1 MNRLAWQLVGV
12 LVLVALVWFH
22 GMTKG
27 KAWVQADWDAAN
39 VQAERQAQEAATAR
53 RAQANAAAQDFET
66 KRAQLA
72 GELARTRGALSVAL
86 RAPLSCNPTEDGH
99 APTIG
104 DVPVPAA
111 AVSRLRAAASG
122 PPAD

>member
-12 LVLVALVWFH
+12 LVLVALAWFH

-27 KAWVQADWDAAN
+27 KAWVRADWDAAN
-39 VQAERQAQEAATAR
+39 VQAEREAQQRAAENRQRSGQESAAFEHE
-53 RAQANAAAQDFET
+53 RA
-66 KRAQLA
+66 KLA
-72 GELARTRGALSVAL
+72 SELARTRGALSVAL
-86 RAPLSCNPTEDGH
+86 RAPLSCDPTEDGH

-104 DVPVPAA
+104 DVPVPAD
-111 AVSRLRAAASG
+111 AVARLRAAAAG